1 MPYADA
7 KGVKIYYESHGS
19 GPAIMLIHGS
29 GGHHAAWW
37 RQVAYLSQWFTVL
50 TIDLRGFGNSD
61 PVEGG
66 PDSLDFVHDVEAVL
80 EAAKIERCALL
91 GQSIGAAAP
100 YASPCAG
107 RSKSPAPSSPTHSAA
122 STIRTLRHDGGQP
135 ARG

>member
-19 GPAIMLIHGS
+19 APRFMLIHGS

-61 PVEGG
+61 PVWKAA
-66 PDSLDFVHDVEAVL
+66 PIARLFVHDVEAR
-80 EAAKIERCALL
+80 A
-91 GQSIGAAAP
+91 
-100 YASPCAG
+100 
-107 RSKSPAPSSPTHSAA
+107 
-122 STIRTLRHDGGQP
+122 
-135 ARG
+135 